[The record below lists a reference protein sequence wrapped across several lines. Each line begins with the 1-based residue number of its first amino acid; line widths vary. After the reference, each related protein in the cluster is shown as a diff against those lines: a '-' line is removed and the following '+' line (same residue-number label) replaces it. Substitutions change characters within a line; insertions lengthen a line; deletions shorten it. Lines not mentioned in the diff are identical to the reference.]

1 MELLEF
7 CNSQLQIKETL
18 TMMWTVGGRALLQL
32 EDLIDYYL
40 DCVQKQTKL
49 KPILVLVSGD
59 PK

>member
-1 MELLEF
+1 MELLEY

-18 TMMWTVGGRALLQL
+18 TMMWTVGGRALSQL

>member
-1 MELLEF
+1 MELLEY